1 MSAAPTDDDLVA
13 RVRSHD
19 DAAFSLIVARH
30 QESLIAHARQL
41 LGPTG
46 GDPRDIVQEALVR
59 AFVALPRDDRP
70 MALRPWLHCIV
81 RNCALDALRRPHLV
95 LCDPEDL
102 PVPRPQPDAREVRE
116 LLAELLVHLISL
128 PDRQRRAL
136 LLCVLADR
144 SHASIAEELGTSV
157 PAIKSLIARAR
168 VTLRQA
174 A

>member
-1 MSAAPTDDDLVA
+1 MFAVPTDEDLVA

-19 DAAFSLIVARH
+19 AAAFSIIVARH
-30 QESLIAHARQL
+30 EQSLIAHARQL

-46 GDPRDIVQEALVR
+46 GDPRDIVQDALVR

-95 LCDPEDL
+95 LCDPDDL
-102 PVPRPQPDAREVRE
+102 AVARPQPDAREVRE
-116 LLAELLVHLISL
+116 LLADLVADLVSL

-136 LLCVLADR
+136 LLCVVSGR

>member
-1 MSAAPTDDDLVA
+1 MAAAPTDDDLVA
-13 RVRSHD
+13 RVRLHD

-30 QESLIAHARQL
+30 QQSLIAHARQL
-41 LGPTG
+41 LGPAG

-95 LCDPEDL
+95 LCDPDDL
-102 PVPRPQPDAREVRE
+102 PAPRPQPDAREVRE
-116 LLAELLVHLISL
+116 LLAELLADLVSL